1 MHIRSK
7 LPIPLLVVALLLTLP
22 GRSSAQVPRFEKTPY
37 AVLSGLRS
45 LDPNARRSAASG
57 LSRFRKTSQAFKA
70 LYMTVLTDPDVS
82 VRQTAAVT
90 LSKMGAR
97 AKSVL
102 ERVAVCDPDPATRDG
117 LTAFARAAGV
127 RCDILDSPMGDGDPL
142 PGGEK
147 KIIAYLKHPIPT
159 TRKAAMKA
167 VKKMRSAKGFQ
178 VIWKMANNDPVWSL
192 RALALRIIC
201 DAYNKK
207 ALPVV
212 KHTLTQDPD
221 ARVRAEGLRNVANM
235 KIPQAA
241 KLIST
246 SARVEVIPEVQL
258 AAIKSLVKMGNR
270 KAVGELASLA
280 MTHKSEDTRAAA
292 LDALG
297 KMKGYKKY
305 AKSIMSQ
312 MLKSDSSGKVR
323 AAALKGLS
331 TDSGDVAC
339 KARAARVN
347 DPHPAVR
354 QALISQLAHCDA
366 AIARPA
372 LEQVVRQDEEPKVRA
387 EAAEVLVKLG
397 AGESLK
403 TLASVLNGDSDA
415 GVRRTCFNAIMKLS
429 DELKHGPLSEVI
441 KNDSDVSM
449 RRSAV
454 HALAR
459 MPAAMAVPGLVYA
472 LARDDDQEVRLEAAK
487 ALGRYSDAL
496 AYKVLTRAGK
506 EDPSAEVRSVASRGA
521 ARSPAQKAWVNALLP
536 QTIDPDAS
544 VRQKAVKQLC
554 QLKAPRTFRAL
565 VRALW
570 VDESSS
576 VRATVARG
584 FADIDHPLIDVGL
597 SVANATSNDA
607 GLRREIARAGQAR
620 IARLNRILERL
631 KSDDAGTRA
640 SAVGD
645 LYPSPFKRSR
655 EALERLIDSDADG
668 NVRQRAASALYRYS
682 DKRALKTLLEASR
695 KETESKVRAD
705 IVRNY
710 NALRKSWLGARRS
723 LDLNR
728 AVSDLNAGSLRK
740 RTEAAYTLAPMKNR
754 QAYTALKRATNSKDG
769 EMRYAA
775 VVALTVFGDL
785 SILAAAKTAEK
796 DKAIGQRYLALK
808 MLKDGGS
815 DKVIAALSSENQ
827 EEVLLGVHAAAI
839 KPDKEQV
846 YWLVR
851 IALSNL
857 DKYHRLAAIRSL
869 VLHDHPLAQWAIRVA
884 AGHDASKKMRS
895 VMWKWAV
902 WADGRSGE

>member
-1 MHIRSK
+1 MFRSR
-7 LPIPLLVVALLLTLP
+7 LAIPFLAASLLLAMP
-22 GRSSAQVPRFEKTPY
+22 GVSSAQVPRFEKTPY

-57 LSRFRKTSQAFKA
+57 LARFRKTSQAFKA
-70 LYMTVLTDPDVS
+70 LYKTVLTDPDVS
-82 VRQTAAVT
+82 VRQTAATT

-97 AKSVL
+97 SKSVL

-117 LTAFARAAGV
+117 LTSYSRAAGV
-127 RCDILDSPMGDGDPL
+127 RCDILDAPMGDSDPL
-142 PGGEK
+142 PQDEK
-147 KIIAYLKHPIPT
+147 KMVAYLKHPVPA
-159 TRKAAMKA
+159 TRKAAMKE
-167 VKKMRSAKGFQ
+167 VKRKRSARGFQ

-192 RALALRIIC
+192 RAFALRIIC

-221 ARVRAEGLRNVANM
+221 ARVRAEALRNVANM

-258 AAIKSLVKMGNR
+258 AAIKALAKRKDR
-270 KAVGELASLA
+270 KAVQELAGLA
-280 MTHKSEDTRAAA
+280 MTHKSEDARAAA

-297 KMKGYKKY
+297 SLKGYKKY
-305 AKSIMSQ
+305 AKSIMSK

-354 QALISQLAHCDA
+354 QALVSQLARCDA

-372 LEQVVRQDEEPKVRA
+372 LESVVRQDEEPKVRA
-387 EAAEVLVKLG
+387 EAAKVLVKLG

-403 TLASVLNGDSDA
+403 TLSMVLNGDSDA
-415 GVRRTCFNAIMKLS
+415 GVRRTCFNAILRLS
-429 DELKHGPLSEVI
+429 DELKHGPLTDVI

-454 HALAR
+454 HALSR
-459 MPAAMAVPGLVYA
+459 MPSNMAVPGLVYA

-506 EDPSAEVRSVASRGA
+506 EDPSAEVRSVAARGA
-521 ARSPAQKAWVNALLP
+521 AKSPAQKAWVSALLP
-536 QTIDPDAS
+536 QTIDPDPN

-554 QLKAPRTFRAL
+554 LLKTPRTFRAL
-565 VRALW
+565 VRTLW
-570 VDESSS
+570 VDESRA
-576 VRATVARG
+576 VQATVARG

-597 SVANATSNDA
+597 SVANATTDDA
-607 GLRREIARAGQAR
+607 GLRREIAKAGQAR
-620 IARLNRILERL
+620 NSRLDRVLQRLN
-631 KSDDAGTRA
+631 SDDASTRA
-640 SAVGD
+640 SAVDD

-655 EALERLIDSDADG
+655 EALERLLDSDADG
-668 NVRQRAASALYRYS
+668 NVRRRAATGLYRYS
-682 DKRALKTLLEASR
+682 DKQALKTLLAASR
-695 KETESKVRAD
+695 KETDSKVRAE

-710 NALRKSWLGARRS
+710 NALRKSWLAARRS
-723 LDLNR
+723 LDMNK
-728 AVSDLNAGSLRK
+728 VISDLNASSVRK
-740 RTEAAYTLAPMKNR
+740 RSEAAYTLAPMKNR
-754 QAYTALKRATNSKDG
+754 QAYTALKRATKSKDP
-769 EMRYAA
+769 EVRYAA
-775 VVALTVFGDL
+775 VMALTVFGDL

-808 MLKDGGS
+808 MLKEGGS
-815 DKVIAALSSENQ
+815 EKVIAALSSDNPD
-827 EEVLLGVHAAAI
+827 EVLMGIHAAAI
-839 KPDKEQV
+839 KPAKEQV

-851 IALSNL
+851 VALSNL
-857 DKYHRLAAIRSL
+857 DKYYRLAAVRSL
-869 VLHDHPLAQWAIRVA
+869 VLHDHSLAQWAIRVA
-884 AGHDASKKMRS
+884 ASHDASKKMRS
-895 VMWKWAV
+895 IMWKWAV
-902 WADGRSGE
+902 WADGRSE